1 MGKINFPI
9 FMQNNLNV
17 MLVLLYLLWKNKIPF
32 LVKMSMKYKITIV
45 GTSLFISVQMHILH
59 WNTTTSFLPNLTFSS
74 KKKMNSKMGLHSWKI
89 EWWRRIIK
97 EKWGKV
103 EEVVEEVGS
112 SIHITYQKSIMHW
125 TKSLQEKEIATQIF
139 K

>member
-1 MGKINFPI
+1 MQVCKIFLKNSFCKCNV
-9 FMQNNLNV
+9 QLNNSLNKF
-17 MLVLLYLLWKNKIPF
+17 Y
-32 LVKMSMKYKITIV
+32 Y
-45 GTSLFISVQMHILH
+45 
-59 WNTTTSFLPNLTFSS
+59 LPNSTITSIVLSKFYVESS
-74 KKKMNSKMGLHSWKI
+74 SVYTYIHVTLLLLDPHDIHHEGKKMNSKMGLHSWKI